1 MNITE
6 ERRQHLSEHIK
17 SWVKSGVEPSEVG
30 YRVANLLDLLVNGL
44 HHLDQ
49 QAAKKARWDD
59 RLFVQLN
66 WRYDEFAT
74 HDSNLLTKL
83 VFLAHDLCIRVSIQ
97 SATIGMLR
105 LMFHPREHREGG
117 NFATRHPSLESAVE
131 RWRESYPIDQ

>member
-1 MNITE
+1 MNITD
-6 ERRQHLSEHIK
+6 ERRQYLQQHIK
-17 SWVKSGVEPSEVG
+17 YWMKPGVEPSEVG

-44 HHLDQ
+44 HHVDTD
-49 QAAKKARWDD
+49 AAKKARWDD

-74 HDSNLLTKL
+74 HDANLLTRL

-105 LMFHPREHREGG
+105 LMFHPRKDREGG
-117 NFATRHPSLESAVE
+117 NFATRHPTLESAVAQ
-131 RWRESYPIDQ
+131 WRDHHPSNQ